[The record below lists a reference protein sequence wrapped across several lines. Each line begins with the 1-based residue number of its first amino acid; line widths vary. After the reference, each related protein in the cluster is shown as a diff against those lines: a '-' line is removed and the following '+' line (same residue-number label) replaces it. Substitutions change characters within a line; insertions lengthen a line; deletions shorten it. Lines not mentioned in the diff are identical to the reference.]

1 MIVNEWIPT
10 GPIISCIGCGKTFN
24 ENRGKS
30 GLRKGA
36 DVSINKNYQ
45 DFIKFTKINIFSLI
59 TISLKKKFMFNSYF
73 VKLYS
78 LK

>member
-1 MIVNEWIPT
+1 MILYEWIPT

-36 DVSINKNYQ
+36 DVKIKQIIFTLHLIKFKTQKIKNKN
-45 DFIKFTKINIFSLI
+45 KLNIQI
-59 TISLKKKFMFNSYF
+59 YIQFNYN
-73 VKLYS
+73 
-78 LK
+78 

>member
-24 ENRGKS
+24 DNKGKS

-36 DVSINKNYQ
+36 DVNKN
-45 DFIKFTKINIFSLI
+45 ILN
-59 TISLKKKFMFNSYF
+59 
-73 VKLYS
+73 
-78 LK
+78 